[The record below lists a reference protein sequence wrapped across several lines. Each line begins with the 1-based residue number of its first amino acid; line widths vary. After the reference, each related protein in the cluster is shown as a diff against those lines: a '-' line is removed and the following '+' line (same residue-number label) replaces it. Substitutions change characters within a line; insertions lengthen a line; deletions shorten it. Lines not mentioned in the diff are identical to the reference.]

1 VRHYRRRTPINLKPQ
16 ERELVENTLE
26 DLRHIAKEAG
36 PNADDH
42 QLRRVSVQLRQLLVD
57 DYLIRS
63 WRLLQLEPKAPTI
76 IAPRLRPEQYG
87 SEDFAVAGG
96 GMVGGLAVGALH
108 IMPGKAIS
116 PEEVKAIV
124 EQGRG
129 DIEFPFRLADFMQ
142 SCAVYV
148 KGRKVSRKQ
157 LVQYVANK
165 KGGAHLD
172 GSRKNDEEAYSALDN
187 VTDAVQVKGD
197 EKLSPKNTIYLAL
210 LSIGQNLTQSPDIQ
224 RFMEAAEAALASK

>member
-108 IMPGKAIS
+108 I
-116 PEEVKAIV
+116 
-124 EQGRG
+124 
-129 DIEFPFRLADFMQ
+129 ADFMQ

-197 EKLSPKNTIYLAL
+197 EKLSPKNTIYLEL